1 MEPKETVMM
10 GDSVMKR
17 NGLYLAESNAIG
29 QLKLPYDADFSEI
42 KEREMFQGATS
53 MPSHLRSGGSV
64 FFPFNFLV
72 RTTVSCT
79 VVVLCLM

>member
-1 MEPKETVMM
+1 MM

-64 FFPFNFLV
+64 FFPFNFSGQDNCV
-72 RTTVSCT
+72 MYRSCPLSY
-79 VVVLCLM
+79 VDD